1 MASIIFGVIL
11 LIVTATGL
19 AMGMFIAP
27 DFIFDNNLMV
37 FIVCS
42 ILFIFAII
50 LFITGII
57 KVSNKKK
64 QRDQTLSNAGITIDE
79 TRGVQYS
86 RELDEADGIVDMPN
100 MRDSAT
106 NVDSATNT
114 NSTGTDSTGST
125 KANTNE

>member
-19 AMGMFIAP
+19 AMGMFMAP

-42 ILFIFAII
+42 IMFIFAII

-86 RELDEADGIVDMPN
+86 RELDEADGIVDMPD
-100 MRDSAT
+100 MRDSGST
-106 NVDSATNT
+106 NN
-114 NSTGTDSTGST
+114 GST
-125 KANTNE
+125 KATSNE